1 MREIAKWLRVHPKHS
16 GSKTPKKKSD
26 DSLGGAA
33 PQKSPAEKLAELA
46 GKATAAAAAA
56 TAGDQPRPYRFSM
69 RMTSCSRP
77 QR

>member
-26 DSLGGAA
+26 DSSGGAA
-33 PQKSPAEKLAELA
+33 LQKSPAEKLAELA
-46 GKATAAAAAA
+46 GKATAAAAA